1 MAVQPCMEGISNLK
15 KKKSL
20 KANPGKFQ
28 SMVFRTG
35 KINSYNLFIDAVKV
49 SSFSEV
55 KLLEVTTDNQGK
67 FKKYIKYTVRRPR
80 VNFMLLE
87 G

>member
-1 MAVQPCMEGISNLK
+1 
-15 KKKSL
+15 
-20 KANPGKFQ
+20 
-28 SMVFRTG
+28 MVLRTG

-55 KLLEVTTDNQGK
+55 KLLEVTIDNQIK
-67 FKKYIKYTVRRPR
+67 FKKHIKYSVRRPLI
-80 VNFMLLE
+80 NFMLLE